1 MRQAAPLSMT
11 AAVAAYGSSD
21 TQICRH
27 SAQDRRLRAVQ
38 MRCVAERGNGCVAQI
53 VRLALKSVRKI

>member
-27 SAQDRRLRAVQ
+27 SAQDRRLS
-38 MRCVAERGNGCVAQI
+38 GTDTLYNN
-53 VRLALKSVRKI
+53 